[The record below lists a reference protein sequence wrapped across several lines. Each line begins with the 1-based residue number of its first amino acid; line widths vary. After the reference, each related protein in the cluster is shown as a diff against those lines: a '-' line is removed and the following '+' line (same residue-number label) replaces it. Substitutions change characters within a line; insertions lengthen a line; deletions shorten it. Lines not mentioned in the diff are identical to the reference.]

1 MIKRIGKLLLALALA
16 GFFFW
21 LAFRHVDLAY
31 LWSSMKQIS
40 LWWLAP
46 FSVVMILS
54 NVIRAERWKLLIE
67 HEKKDLDHMTLTAGV
82 FNGYFFNLIG
92 PRFGEVSRPV
102 YVSRRENI
110 STSKLFGT
118 IVVERIFDMLTLIV
132 LFIITVAALISN
144 KSLLRQVFGDRAMDI
159 FTGNISLFT
168 AIWIV
173 IAVIGLLILAFAA
186 WKTVQCLAAYYE
198 KVNDWLMKFKQ
209 VLINFKDGLLSVRE
223 VERWGLFVFYTALIW
238 FCYILMSFIPFW
250 MFNLQQ
256 VYGLGMLQAVIIT
269 VVSSVG
275 MAMPSPAGLGT
286 YEYLVKKAMVILFGV
301 PAVTGLAYATITHAV
316 TLLLVILLT
325 PITFAID
332 KWRQARVQVDPV

>member
-1 MIKRIGKLLLALALA
+1 M
-16 GFFFW
+16 
-21 LAFRHVDLAY
+21 V
-31 LWSSMKQIS
+31 
-40 LWWLAP
+40 
-46 FSVVMILS
+46 LS
-54 NVIRAERWKLLIE
+54 NVFRAERWNLLIE
-67 HEKKDLDHMTLTAGV
+67 HEKKDLDHMTLTAAV

-102 YVSRRENI
+102 YLSRREGI

-118 IVVERIFDMLTLIV
+118 IVVERIFDTLTLLV
-132 LFIITVAALISN
+132 LLIITVAYLISDKN
-144 KSLLRQVFGDRAMDI
+144 LLRQVFGIRAMNI
-159 FTGNISLFT
+159 FTGNFSLFT
-168 AIWIV
+168 VLWVV
-173 IAVIGLLILAFAA
+173 IAVAGVIIIGFIGWKAVQFLASRFD
-186 WKTVQCLAAYYE
+186 
-198 KVNDWLMKFKQ
+198 KVNDWLIKFKQ
-209 VLINFKDGLLSVRE
+209 VLINFKGGLLSVRE

-256 VYGLGMLQAVIIT
+256 IYGLGLLQAVIIT

-286 YEYLVKKAMVILFGV
+286 YEYLVKKAMVILFGI